1 MPLRI
6 AAGAA
11 RVRARWRG
19 RPRLRR
25 LVTALLTVLG
35 LLLLPVGGAAAALRL
50 QYVGE
55 PPAEAHTRGRDA
67 LWLGHAWV
75 DGRRTDADLTLLAAR
90 LAGTGIRDL
99 YVHTGP
105 LAHDGSL
112 DASLAPGASWFLDG
126 VHRRLPGLRVQA
138 WLGDVVAPEKD
149 GLHLDR
155 PEVRTRITV
164 AVVQTLALGFE
175 GVHFDLEPV
184 RSGSEGFLALL
195 DQIHPLTVS
204 SGVPLSVA
212 APQIDPLPGLHRVGL
227 AVADHGK
234 WWSKEYFAEVARR
247 VDQIA
252 VMSYD
257 TGMPLESLYG
267 GYVARQTEL
276 ALAATPDR
284 VDLLMG
290 LPAYWADDVGHR
302 GSAETV
308 EAAVRGARLALGR
321 SGRQSFGLALY
332 VDFTATPEHWN
343 AYRRGWCR

>member
-1 MPLRI
+1 MPRRI
-6 AAGAA
+6 TAPAA
-11 RVRARWRG
+11 WLH
-19 RPRLRR
+19 RLRPGRSRRRR
-25 LVTALLTVLG
+25 LTVAVLAVLG
-35 LLLLPVGGAAAALRL
+35 LLLLPVGGAAVALRL

-55 PPAEAHTRGRDA
+55 PSAEARTRDRDA

-75 DGRRTDADLTLLAAR
+75 DGRRTDADLTALAAR
-90 LAGTGIRDL
+90 LAGTGVHDL

-112 DASLAPGASWFLDG
+112 DPALAPQARWFLDG

-164 AVVQTLALGFE
+164 ATVQTLALGFE

-184 RSGSEGFLALL
+184 RSGSAGFLALL
-195 DQIHPLTVS
+195 DQVRPLTAA

-212 APQIDPLPGLHRVGL
+212 APQIDPVPGLHRVGL

-234 WWSKEYFAEVARR
+234 WWSKEYFADVARR

-276 ALAATPDR
+276 ALAATPDS

-290 LPAYWADDVGHR
+290 LPAYWQDDFGHR

-308 EAAVRGARLALGR
+308 AAAVRGARLALGR

-332 VDFTATPEHWN
+332 VDFTATPADWN
-343 AYRRGWCR
+343 AYRNGWCR